1 MTTEKDEEFY
11 SPLILCVE
19 DEADLRADIVE
30 ELESVGYRVIEAGN
44 GREALGL
51 LEHERPDLI
60 LCDITMPDLDGYGLM
75 ETIRAEHPDLAEV
88 PFLFL
93 TALAGRADMIRGMTA
108 GADDYLIKPID
119 YDIMLARIKA
129 RLSQVGRIRDS
140 VERSQEVLRLSL
152 AEDLQRGIRDTVD
165 ALAASLDRLVTGF
178 VLLDAAGR
186 VVRANETAR
195 AIIADGDAIIKTSAG
210 LTGINRAATQGFR
223 EALAT
228 ILRGVELEEGVLMPR
243 DYGNPV
249 QIHFLRL
256 GQTGVDGE
264 EAAALLIDPDRRR
277 ELSAEAVRKMYG
289 LTPSEAKLCVSLANG
304 KRLDEIGDEF
314 GIAPTTIAFHLK
326 NVFRKTQTNRQSEL
340 VLLLNRISFA

>member
-1 MTTEKDEEFY
+1 MINEKADEHEN
-11 SPLILCVE
+11 PVILCVE
-19 DEADLRADIVE
+19 DEVDLRSDIVE
-30 ELESVGYRVIEAGN
+30 ELEAAGYRVLEAGN
-44 GREALGL
+44 GREALATI
-51 LEHERPDLI
+51 ESERPDLI

-75 ETIRAEHPDLAEV
+75 EAIRSEYPDLADV

-119 YDIMLARIKA
+119 YDIMLARVKA
-129 RLSQVGRIRDS
+129 RLSQVDRMREN
-140 VERSQEVLRLSL
+140 VERSQEVLRLSIT
-152 AEDLQRGIRDTVD
+152 ETLQRGMRETVD

-186 VVRANETAR
+186 VVRANETAS
-195 AIIADGDAIIKTSAG
+195 AVIADGDAIIRTSVG
-210 LTGINRAATQGFR
+210 LTGINRAATQEFR
-223 EALAT
+223 EALAA
-228 ILRGVELEEGVLMPR
+228 ILRGEELEEGVLMPR

-256 GQTGVDGE
+256 GETGVDGE
-264 EAAALLIDPDRRR
+264 EVAALLIDPDRRR

-304 KRLDEIGDEF
+304 KRLDEIGDDF

-326 NVFRKTQTNRQSEL
+326 NVFRKTQTSRQSEL